1 MNCEMSPR
9 NRELLI
15 LGILLALGLLTRFF
29 GIGYQ
34 SIWIDEGSTFYFS
47 HYSWEAFW
55 STPEPN
61 PPVYYSMEGIFL
73 DLLGQNELALR
84 FTSAIAGAISV
95 PLIYILSMRLFRS
108 RPAALVSS
116 ALLLLSPICLFYG
129 QEARGYMIVLMI
141 FIIQIMVLLKA
152 LDSGM
157 NRYWL
162 LFALISALQFT
173 MQYTGIM
180 ATFTLYVCAA
190 YRCLKDGFS
199 KDRYRV
205 PKQILWSG
213 LLFLLLISPLMTKY
227 LYDNTFVITES
238 HRWSWCFVGIEYT
251 INHLNDL
258 LFGVPFSFI
267 LLPLAVLGAYLCFRK
282 DRDSSVIL
290 CIIMFFPLFVLTME
304 SLKSNVTPR
313 YALWSAVGFY
323 LMIPYGVHELESR
336 GLLNK
341 KTIAAVSAALIII
354 AAVVLPIYYTE
365 VTKEDFR
372 TGAAVLE
379 DNVRPGDLVLYA
391 IGTENPV
398 YACISFYYDPAAE
411 GIDTRGV
418 MSNEEFWAI
427 LDSGGYGTVYILILS
442 DYDPYEYLMHV
453 DSDNCERI
461 CDAYRISVFRITGPL
476 PH

>member
-1 MNCEMSPR
+1 MSPR

-15 LGILLALGLLTRFF
+15 LGILLFLGLLTRFF
-29 GIGYQ
+29 NIGYQ

-55 STPEPN
+55 DIAEPN
-61 PPVYYSMEGIFL
+61 SPVYYRMEGLFL
-73 DLLGQNELALR
+73 DLFGQNEFALR
-84 FTSAIAGAISV
+84 FTSAVAGAFSI
-95 PLIYILSMRLFRS
+95 PLIYILSMRLFDS
-108 RPAALVSS
+108 RPVALVSA

-129 QEARGYMIVLMI
+129 QDARGYMPVLLL

-152 LDSGM
+152 MDSGM

-162 LFALISALQFT
+162 LFSVVSALQFT

-213 LLFLLLISPLMTKY
+213 LLFLLLVSPLMVKY
-227 LYDNTFVITES
+227 LYDNTYVITES
-238 HRWSWCFVGIEYT
+238 HRWFWCFVGIEYT

-290 CIIMFFPLFVLTME
+290 CIIMFLPLFILTME

-313 YALWSAVGFY
+313 YALWSTVGFY
-323 LMIPYGVHELESR
+323 LMIPYGIHELDSR
-336 GLLNK
+336 GLLNR
-341 KTIAAVSAALIII
+341 KTLVAVMAVLLVFAAAI
-354 AAVVLPIYYTE
+354 LPIYYTE

-372 TGAAVLE
+372 TGAGVLK
-379 DNVRPGDLVLYA
+379 DNVEPGDLVLYA

-398 YACISFYYDPAAE
+398 YACISFYYDPVAE
-411 GIDTRGV
+411 GIDTKGI

-427 LDSGGYGTVYILILS
+427 TDSGEYGTIYILILS
-442 DYDPYEYLMHV
+442 DYDPCDYLLNL
-453 DSDNCERI
+453 DSDNCEHI
-461 CDAYRISVFRITGPL
+461 CEAYRINVFKITGPL